1 MEIIGIGT
9 DIIEIER
16 FKTIS
21 EAFMQRCFTER
32 ERERLNNVESV
43 AGCFAAKEAV
53 AKALGT
59 GFSSFRPS
67 AIEIVHNEAGKPEVA
82 LHAMAAKIAE
92 AAKINKIILSISH
105 CRTYATATAI
115 AQS

>member
-16 FKTIS
+16 FKTVN
-21 EAFMQRCFTER
+21 EAFMQRCFTKR
-32 ERERLNNVESV
+32 ERERFKNIENI

-53 AKALGT
+53 VKALGT
-59 GFSSFRPS
+59 GFSNFRPS
-67 AIEIVHNEAGKPEVA
+67 NVEIVHNEAGKPEVTLYA
-82 LHAMAAKIAE
+82 SAAKTAE
-92 AAKINKIILSISH
+92 TAKIKKIMLSISH
-105 CRTYATATAI
+105 CKTYATATAI